1 MATTMKVGMF
11 LWLIFETACSKL
23 LYLVESSCLT
33 FMLFLMVSAIPPPFF
48 IFLFLGSVWKPFL
61 FSSDPSNH
69 CWSSSLSLSH
79 VSAVTNRSIWY
90 SFKVSRMMS
99 SLGLIDLVL
108 TVANQSFFYAV

>member
-11 LWLIFETACSKL
+11 LWLTFQTACSKL

-48 IFLFLGSVWKPFL
+48 IFLLIGSVWKPFL
-61 FSSDPSNH
+61 FSSDLSNH
-69 CWSSSLSLSH
+69 CWSSPLSLSH
-79 VSAVTNRSIWY
+79 VYVLTNRSIWY
-90 SFKVSRMMS
+90 SFKALRMMS

-108 TVANQSFFYAV
+108 TVANWNFFHAV